1 MLDCSQ
7 GRCRIQGP
15 VTLLNVEALRAQGL
29 RLLAG
34 QDAVIDLSGVTQA
47 DSAALS
53 VLLEWSRAAA
63 ASGRALRFENANPNL
78 RTLADLYDVRELL
91 PGL

>member
-1 MLDCSQ
+1 
-7 GRCRIQGP
+7 
-15 VTLLNVEALRAQGL
+15 
-29 RLLAG
+29 
-34 QDAVIDLSGVTQA
+34 VTQA

>member
-1 MLDCSQ
+1 MLECSQ

-15 VTLLNVEALRAQGL
+15 VTLLNAEALRAQGL
-29 RLLAG
+29 QLLAG
-34 QDAVIDLSGVTQA
+34 QDAVVDLSGVTQA

-53 VLLEWSRAAA
+53 LLMEWSRAAK
-63 ASGRALRFENANPNL
+63 ASGRTLRFESANTNL
-78 RTLADLYDVRELL
+78 RTLAELYDVRELL